1 MLACG
6 WSKFSKTELLI
17 RRKTVMEASV
27 LTMSSLPPSHATILI
42 MGGGPAGSYAAS
54 ALQREGH
61 EVVLLESA
69 HFPRYHVGESLLPS
83 MRNYLRFIGLEDEF
97 ADYGFL
103 TKPGASFKLVHG
115 IPDTW
120 TDFTRMGPGYGTW
133 NVIRSE
139 MDHLFLRHAEKQ
151 GVRAFQG
158 TRVESIEFEGDPASS
173 RPIAA
178 NWANKDGDTGKIT
191 FDWLIDATGRA
202 GIMST
207 KYLKTREM
215 RESLRNVAVWG
226 YWKGVKRYAEGTKK
240 ANSGWFEALTDETGW
255 SWTIPLHDGT
265 TSIGF
270 VMHQTASNA
279 KKSTKPTLTDH
290 YLDQLQFVP
299 GVRELI
305 GEEGSMI
312 SDSIK
317 SAADY
322 SYSATRYSGDH
333 FRIVG
338 DAANFVDPF
347 FSSGVHIAIT
357 GGLSAA
363 LTVCASIKGQVSEA
377 IAQEW
382 HDSKV
387 GIAHTRFLFVVL
399 GAYQQ
404 MHLQMHPILSDINAK
419 NFDEAFKMFRPVIYG
434 LADSSKGLTDS
445 KVQDMMDT
453 FQNYF
458 DPYVDEEHVMA
469 VRRRYGT
476 EVIRLESPVLGRE
489 KIMSLVKDDNDGERV
504 LKKIDAARVFTD
516 DIEVTRMGHHPLLG
530 YVANIEKGQLG
541 LRKFVELSAAQ
552 EM

>member
-1 MLACG
+1 
-6 WSKFSKTELLI
+6 
-17 RRKTVMEASV
+17 
-27 LTMSSLPPSHATILI
+27 
-42 MGGGPAGSYAAS
+42 
-54 ALQREGH
+54 
-61 EVVLLESA
+61 
-69 HFPRYHVGESLLPS
+69 
-83 MRNYLRFIGLEDEF
+83 
-97 ADYGFL
+97 
-103 TKPGASFKLVHG
+103 
-115 IPDTW
+115 
-120 TDFTRMGPGYGTW
+120 
-133 NVIRSE
+133 
-139 MDHLFLRHAEKQ
+139 
-151 GVRAFQG
+151 
-158 TRVESIEFEGDPASS
+158 
-173 RPIAA
+173 
-178 NWANKDGDTGKIT
+178 
-191 FDWLIDATGRA
+191 
-202 GIMST
+202 
-207 KYLKTREM
+207 
-215 RESLRNVAVWG
+215 
-226 YWKGVKRYAEGTKK
+226 
-240 ANSGWFEALTDETGW
+240 
-255 SWTIPLHDGT
+255 
-265 TSIGF
+265 
-270 VMHQTASNA
+270 MHQTASNA

-299 GVRELI
+299 GVREFI

-333 FRIVG
+333 FRIIG
-338 DAANFVDPF
+338 DAAR
-347 FSSGVHIAIT
+347 
-357 GGLSAA
+357 GLSAA

-419 NFDEAFKMFRPVIYG
+419 NFDEAFKMFCPVIYG

-476 EVIRLESPVLGRE
+476 EVIRLESPVLERE

-516 DIEVTRMGHHPLLG
+516 DIEVTRMGRHPLLG

-541 LRKFVELSAAQ
+541 LRKFVELSADL